1 MKEGYSVLGNYI
13 RLVDER
19 NKELSITNLRGVS
32 IEKRIIPSIANIVG
46 TDLSSYKIVRTGQ
59 FAYGPVTSRNGE
71 KISIALLDGE
81 DCIISSSYTV
91 FEVIDTNV
99 LSPDYLML
107 WFSRPEFDR
116 YARYKSHGSVREIFD
131 WNELCAV
138 ELPVPSI
145 EEQKNVVKAYK
156 TITERIELK
165 KRINDNLANTLE
177 ATFLNL
183 YQSLDEDSAVNFS
196 DVCSLASSKRVFA
209 EDYVECGIPFYRG
222 KEITQKRDGE
232 PISDPL
238 YISREHFISLKKKY
252 GIPTCGDILITAVGT
267 IGNSYLVQNEE
278 FYFKDGNIIW
288 LKDFVQPLIN
298 FYLYD
303 YMQTSKFRKE
313 LDGISIGSTQTAL
326 TIVSLSK
333 LKIKI
338 PNSDELNYYCEI
350 SKAIRD
356 NIQNNNLEIEKL
368 TQVVQSLLSSLS
380 Y

>member
-1 MKEGYSVLGNYI
+1 MPLT
-13 RLVDER
+13 R
-19 NKELSITNLRGVS
+19 
-32 IEKRIIPSIANIVG
+32 
-46 TDLSSYKIVRTGQ
+46 
-59 FAYGPVTSRNGE
+59 
-71 KISIALLDGE
+71 
-81 DCIISSSYTV
+81 
-91 FEVIDTNV
+91 VIDICLV
-99 LSPDYLML
+99 
-107 WFSRPEFDR
+107 
-116 YARYKSHGSVREIFD
+116 
-131 WNELCAV
+131 
-138 ELPVPSI
+138 
-145 EEQKNVVKAYK
+145 
-156 TITERIELK
+156 
-165 KRINDNLANTLE
+165 NDNLANTLE
-177 ATFLNL
+177 VTFLNL
-183 YQSLDEDSAVNFS
+183 YQSLDDDSAVNFS

-209 EDYVECGIPFYRG
+209 EDYVVCGVPFYRG

-232 PISDPL
+232 PINDPL
-238 YISREHFISLKKKY
+238 YISREHFVSLKKKY

-288 LKDFVQPLIN
+288 LKDFIQPLFN
-298 FYLYD
+298 FYLYE

-338 PNSDELNYYCEI
+338 PNSDELNNYCKI